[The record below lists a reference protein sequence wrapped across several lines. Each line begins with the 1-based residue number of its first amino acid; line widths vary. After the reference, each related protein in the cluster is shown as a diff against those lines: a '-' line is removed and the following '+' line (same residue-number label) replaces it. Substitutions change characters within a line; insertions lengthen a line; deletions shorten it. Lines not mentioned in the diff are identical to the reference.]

1 MADTVKVTLNSTYN
15 YHDGKSYG
23 PGETEVPVKLAQA
36 LGLEPVK
43 STAKSKK
50 EADKE

>member
-23 PGETEVPVKLAQA
+23 PGEVEVPVSLAKA
-36 LGLEPVK
+36 LNLEPDK
-43 STAKSKK
+43 PAAKKA
-50 EADKE
+50 ADKE